1 MSIESINESTNNY
14 ALFKTITWPPDNHSI
29 LTAFHI

>member
-1 MSIESINESTNNY
+1 MGVDSIKESANNSE
-14 ALFKTITWPPDNHSI
+14 LFKTITWPPDNHPI